1 MALGDGKSD
10 APESVTHCMTQKKTQ
25 RVAVLGTGVMG
36 AGMAQSLRR
45 AGHDVVV
52 WNRTRSKAD
61 TVATNGISVADT
73 VAEAVHGADVVVTM
87 LFDADAVVQ
96 IAADLVPALG
106 ADAVWLQST
115 TVGPAGGARIAAE
128 SGSDRIVDAP
138 MLGTKAP
145 AEQGNLV
152 ALLSGPTA
160 LIDAAGP
167 ALDAM
172 TARSVVAGDA
182 LGKASAL
189 KLACNAWVVSITSAT
204 AQSIAL
210 AEGLE
215 VDPALF
221 LASIEGGPTDS
232 AYAQLKGKA
241 MIGGDYTPSFA
252 VDGALK
258 DTGLIRDALAGA
270 DLRTDLA
277 DAVLALFTKTSNSG
291 HGGDDMSAIRTAF

>member
-1 MALGDGKSD
+1 
-10 APESVTHCMTQKKTQ
+10 MTEETTQ

-36 AGMAQSLRR
+36 AGMAHALQR

-52 WNRTRSKAD
+52 WNRTRSKAED
-61 TVATNGISVADT
+61 VATEGISVADSVT
-73 VAEAVHGADVVVTM
+73 DAVRGADVVVTI

-96 IAADLVPALG
+96 VARELVPALG
-106 ADAVWLQST
+106 SDTVWLQST
-115 TVGPAGGARIAAE
+115 TVGPAGIARIADE

-145 AEQGNLV
+145 AEQGKLV

-160 LIDAAGP
+160 LIDAARP
-167 ALDAM
+167 ALEAM
-172 TARSVVAGDA
+172 TARSVVAGEA

-189 KLACNAWVVSITSAT
+189 KLVCNAWIVSITAAT
-204 AQSIAL
+204 AQSVAL
-210 AEGLE
+210 AEGLDI
-215 VDPALF
+215 DPDLF

-241 MIGGDYTPSFA
+241 MIGADYSPSFA

-270 DLRTDLA
+270 ELRTDLA
-277 DAVLALFTKTSNSG
+277 DAVLALFTRTSTSG
-291 HGGDDMSAIRTAF
+291 HGGDDMSAVRTAF

>member
-1 MALGDGKSD
+1 
-10 APESVTHCMTQKKTQ
+10 MTEKTTQ
-25 RVAVLGTGVMG
+25 RVALLGTGVMG
-36 AGMAQSLRR
+36 TGMAHALRR

-52 WNRTRSKAD
+52 WNRTRAKAESA
-61 TVATNGISVADT
+61 ATDGISVADT
-73 VAEAVHGADVVVTM
+73 VTDAVADADVVVTV

-96 IAADLVPALG
+96 VARELVPALR

-115 TVGPAGGARIAAE
+115 TVGPVGIERIATE

-145 AEQGNLV
+145 AEQGKLV
-152 ALLSGPTA
+152 ALLSGPSA
-160 LIDAAGP
+160 LIDAARP
-167 ALDAM
+167 ALEAM
-172 TARSVVAGDA
+172 TARSVIAGDA

-210 AEGLE
+210 AEGLG

-241 MIGGDYTPSFA
+241 MIDGDYSPSFA
-252 VDGALK
+252 ITGVVK
-258 DTGLIRDALAGA
+258 DAGLIRDAVAGA
-270 DLRTDLA
+270 GLRTELA
-277 DAVLALFTKTSNSG
+277 DAVLALFAQTSDAG
-291 HGGDDMSAIRTAF
+291 HGSDDMSAVRTAF